1 MNDIQVWI
9 SIYSAWP
16 DIVFAMLLSM
26 VSGIAA
32 HMHRL
37 FTHRPRLFSIY
48 EFIADVLSSCLAG
61 FIVIMIGAHLV
72 STGTIQRSPFAI
84 GALVPLV
91 GWGAPR
97 FIDMLNKQLIKRT
110 KITFGDGDDQT

>member
-16 DIVFAMLLSM
+16 DVIFAMMLSM

-32 HMHRL
+32 YMHRL
-37 FTHRPRLFSIY
+37 FTYRPRLFSIY

-72 STGTIQRSPFAI
+72 STGAMQRSPFAI

-97 FIDMLNKQLIKRT
+97 FLDMLNKWFIKRAR
-110 KITFGDGDDQT
+110 INLGVDNDDQ